1 MKLKCVKVEYSA
13 CTCMIFP
20 ITHVPLKSFLC
31 PDFPVLELLPV
42 KVSPPGV
49 IHRQES

>member
-1 MKLKCVKVEYSA
+1 MKLKCVKVEYLA

-20 ITHVPLKSFLC
+20 ITHVPLKPFHR

-42 KVSPPGV
+42 KLSPPDV
-49 IHRQES
+49 IHKQDS